1 VLIIVGSLA
10 DFVALGFGDVCARR
24 RAVRRLTPRGWRAGA
39 QSIIAPLGSLTLVAN
54 VFFAPLI
61 LGERFEARDLGWDR
75 GRERV
80 FRAPH

>member
-1 VLIIVGSLA
+1 MLIIVGSLA

-24 RAVRRLTPRGWRAGA
+24 RRFAGSHRVGRRAGA

-75 GRERV
+75 AA